1 MGVQD
6 RRKSEKRGA
15 AWAVSSHSSER
26 EMHDGTGGD
35 IGDIEIEAMIRL
47 AMFGIRKE
55 AQASQ
60 KTQWRP

>member
-1 MGVQD
+1 M
-6 RRKSEKRGA
+6 
-15 AWAVSSHSSER
+15 SSHSS

-47 AMFGIRKE
+47 AMFGIRRE

-60 KTQWRP
+60 KTQSRP